1 MQYLPISDYNYQLPD
16 DKIAKY
22 PLPERDLSKL
32 LLFSDNK
39 ISEDI
44 FKNIYNHLNSN
55 DLVVFNNTK
64 VIQARLLFHKNTGA
78 EIEIFCLEPLNPSD
92 YYQAFQQHRSCSWKC
107 LVGNLKKWKTG
118 TVSLTTNINGTK
130 FIIEA
135 ERISDQSEWQEIK
148 FNWNENF
155 SFGEI
160 LENIGLTPIPPY
172 LNRSSENIDKLRYQT
187 IYSQFNGSVAAPTAG
202 LHFTKVVLNQ
212 LSDKKI
218 QTGNITLHVG
228 AGTFKPVK
236 DENAFLHP
244 MHTEHFKVNKQLLE
258 HLIDFEY
265 HIVAVGTTSLRTLES
280 LYWMGVKILEN
291 LESPFQ
297 LKQWEAN
304 EISAKYNFNNAIKAL
319 INYCK
324 TNHLEEFK
332 ASTQI
337 MITPGYEFKSVQ
349 KLITNFHQPKSTLLL
364 LIAAFVGTENW
375 QNIYNYALENE
386 FRFLSYGDS
395 SLLVR

>member
-1 MQYLPISDYNYQLPD
+1 MQYLPISDFNYHLPD

-22 PLPERDLSKL
+22 PLPDRDLSKL
-32 LLFSDNK
+32 LLFRDNK

-44 FKNIYNHLNSN
+44 FKNLANHLNSN
-55 DLVVFNNTK
+55 DFVVFNNTK
-64 VIQARLLFHKNTGA
+64 VIQARLLFQKNTGA

-92 YYQAFQQHRSCSWKC
+92 YYQAFQQYESCSWKC

-118 TVSLTTNINGTK
+118 AVSLTTNINGAK

-135 ERISDQSEWQEIK
+135 EKISNQNEWQEIK
-148 FNWNENF
+148 FNWNGNY

-160 LENIGLTPIPPY
+160 LENIGHTPIPPY
-172 LNRSSENIDKLRYQT
+172 LNRSSEDIDKHRYQT

-212 LSDKKI
+212 LRTKKI
-218 QTGNITLHVG
+218 KTGEITLHVG

-244 MHTEHFKVNKQLLE
+244 MHAEHFTVNKQILE
-258 HLIDFEY
+258 QLIIFEN
-265 HIVAVGTTSLRTLES
+265 HIIAVGTTSLRTLES
-280 LYWMGVKILEN
+280 LYWMGVKNLEN
-291 LESPFQ
+291 IENPFN
-297 LKQWEAN
+297 LKQWDAN
-304 EISAKYNFNNAIKAL
+304 ELPAIYNFKDAVKAL
-319 INYCK
+319 INYCE

-364 LIAAFVGTENW
+364 LIAAFIGTENW
-375 QNIYNYALENE
+375 EFIYNYALENE